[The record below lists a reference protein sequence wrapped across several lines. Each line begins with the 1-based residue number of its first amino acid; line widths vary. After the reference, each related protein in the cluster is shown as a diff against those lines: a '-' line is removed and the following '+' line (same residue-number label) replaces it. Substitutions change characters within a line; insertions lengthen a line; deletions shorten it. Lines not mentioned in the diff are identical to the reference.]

1 MSRLPAAGA
10 LLLVLGA
17 CGVAL
22 AVPPGLEAVFDGNG
36 EGEVTFTGAMHTG
49 PGMQCPDCH
58 LELFDVSRSSQITR
72 ADHRRPQACF
82 VCHDGKRAFA
92 SRGNCDRCHVE
103 PAAPLEAVDP
113 TDAASTPPAATP

>member
-1 MSRLPAAGA
+1 
-10 LLLVLGA
+10 
-17 CGVAL
+17 
-22 AVPPGLEAVFDGNG
+22 
-36 EGEVTFTGAMHTG
+36 
-49 PGMQCPDCH
+49 
-58 LELFDVSRSSQITR
+58 
-72 ADHRRPQACF
+72 